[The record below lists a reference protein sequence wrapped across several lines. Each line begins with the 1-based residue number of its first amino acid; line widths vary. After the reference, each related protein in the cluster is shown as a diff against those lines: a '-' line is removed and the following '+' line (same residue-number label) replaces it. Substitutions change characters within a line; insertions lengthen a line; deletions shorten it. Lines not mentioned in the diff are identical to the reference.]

1 LTENLDDLQTIIG
14 EDLLK
19 LPLENFEVES
29 NKKYLFRIIGA
40 NKAFALQISFEG
52 HTFKV
57 VASDG
62 NQIEPIENVETLIVN
77 R

>member
-1 LTENLDDLQTIIG
+1 MVFG

-19 LPLENFEVES
+19 LPLETFDVES

-57 VASDG
+57 VSSDG
-62 NQIEPIENVETLIVN
+62 NLLEPIENVDTLIVN

>member
-1 LTENLDDLQTIIG
+1 LTENLDDIQTILG

-19 LPLENFEVES
+19 LPLETFEVES
-29 NKKYLFRIIGA
+29 NKKYLFRIVGA
-40 NKAFALQISFEG
+40 NKAFALQISFES
-52 HTFKV
+52 HTFSV